1 MKYRLIL
8 CIVIGMML
16 CSQLAAQELMDIGTY
31 DRKSI
36 YLYQSI
42 RGDGFVKDG
51 VILPMGIFNSNLRR
65 EMSRSKYALEEM
77 QKSCKYKIVGT
88 ATSLVATAFSVT
100 GTIMALRGDNHN
112 RTFEITSIVVGIVCG
127 MVSQGFNR
135 ASMSAMNR
143 AVWLYNRDVMGGW
156 LQD

>member
-8 CIVIGMML
+8 CIIIAMML

-42 RGDGFVKDG
+42 RGDGFVKNG
-51 VILPMGIFNSNLRR
+51 VILPMGTLGSNLRR
-65 EMSRSKYALEEM
+65 EMSGSKYAIEEM
-77 QKSCKYKIVGT
+77 RKSRKYKIVGT
-88 ATSLVATAFSVT
+88 ATNLVSAAFGIT

-112 RTFEITSIVVGIVCG
+112 RTFEITSIVVGVVCG
-127 MVSQGFNR
+127 MLAEGFNR
-135 ASMSAMNR
+135 ASMGAMNR